1 MSWQHFREERW
12 KKYDEACMLD
22 QLKKYPDWDY
32 ISTDANASAE
42 KQNADIETLI
52 SRGVNALLIVPYSTG
67 AVKPA
72 AQVAL
77 ANGIPTVGCDIQIE
91 KPGIFYLSFDNAEVG
106 RIQARGAVDVV
117 NKGRF
122 AYIKGSPTME
132 ITEFVWGGQV
142 EILTP
147 YIEKGDIEIV
157 CELYSD
163 DWLPENAQINMEQC
177 LTANDNNV
185 DAVVA
190 SNDGTAGGV
199 VAALASQETRMV
211 GDLIKRLK
219 SQGIGIFLIS
229 HDIHDVF
236 DLSDR
241 ITVLNGGQ
249 VVDTVQTQN
258 VTKDQVLG
266 MIILGKRIEEETE
279 EDLAS
284 LH

>member
-1 MSWQHFREERW
+1 M
-12 KKYDEACMLD
+12 D
-22 QLKKYPDWDY
+22 
-32 ISTDANASAE
+32 
-42 KQNADIETLI
+42 
-52 SRGVNALLIVPYSTG
+52 ALLIVPYSTD

-72 AQVAL
+72 AQIAM
-77 ANGIPTVGCDIQIE
+77 ANGIPTIGSDIQIE
-91 KPGIFYLSFDNAEVG
+91 EPGIFYLSFDNAEVG
-106 RIQARGAVDVV
+106 RIQARGVLDVV
-117 NKGRF
+117 DKGRF

-142 EILTP
+142 DILTP
-147 YIEKGDIEIV
+147 HIESGDIEIV
-157 CELYSD
+157 CDLYTD
-163 DWLPENAQINMEQC
+163 GWLPENAQVNMEQC
-177 LTANDNNV
+177 LTANNNMV

-199 VAALASQETRMV
+199 VAALASQGLAGNIPVSGQDGDIAALNRIAKGYQTVSAWKNACDLGRAGVDIATALGPQETRMV

-219 SQGIGIFLIS
+219 SEGIGIFLIS

-241 ITVLNGGQ
+241 ITVLNGGK
-249 VVDTVQTQN
+249 VVDTVRTED

>member
-1 MSWQHFREERW
+1 
-12 KKYDEACMLD
+12 MLD

-52 SRGVNALLIVPYSTG
+52 SRGINALLIVPYSDGEAGSPDRLLTSRS
-67 AVKPA
+67 K
-72 AQVAL
+72 
-77 ANGIPTVGCDIQIE
+77 E
-91 KPGIFYLSFDNAEVG
+91 PGIFYLSFDNAEVG
-106 RIQARGAVDVV
+106 RIQARGVVDIV

-163 DWLPENAQINMEQC
+163 GWLPENAQINMEQC

-199 VAALASQETRMV
+199 VAALASQGLAGNIPV
-211 GDLIKRLK
+211 SGQDGDIAALNRIAKGYQTVSAWKNACDLGRAGVDVAIALAEGTTADLRPHYRAQRRAGGGHGANAGCHK
-219 SQGIGIFLIS
+219 GSGAR
-229 HDIHDVF
+229 HDHPRQA
-236 DLSDR
+236 DR
-241 ITVLNGGQ
+241 GG
-249 VVDTVQTQN
+249 DR
-258 VTKDQVLG
+258 G
-266 MIILGKRIEEETE
+266 GH
-279 EDLAS
+279 LAS